1 MNISLYRFGFYPED
15 QATNFYQTHYG
26 TILPSVTNLGAMIA
40 CLGAGPLLGYG
51 RWNCIIFTNVLVLLS
66 SAVCMINNSVV
77 ILIGR
82 FIYGM
87 ASGAYCVFCPKFVS
101 EMAPPEY
108 RGPFGSLNQFM
119 CTLGIFVIAVL
130 GVPIK
135 DDVTEYSKDS
145 FMVSNYWR
153 VCWGIPIF
161 ISVIQIILM
170 LTVYKYD
177 TPQMLKS
184 KADYDSLGSL
194 YSKIFVKEQVQMRMN
209 EVACE
214 EKNDNTKAVTFSET
228 FCDPNLRRASW
239 VGTTLSIF

>member
-1 MNISLYRFGFYPED
+1 
-15 QATNFYQTHYG
+15 
-26 TILPSVTNLGAMIA
+26 
-40 CLGAGPLLGYG
+40 
-51 RWNCIIFTNVLVLLS
+51 
-66 SAVCMINNSVV
+66 
-77 ILIGR
+77 
-82 FIYGM
+82 
-87 ASGAYCVFCPKFVS
+87 
-101 EMAPPEY
+101 
-108 RGPFGSLNQFM
+108 
-119 CTLGIFVIAVL
+119 
-130 GVPIK
+130 
-135 DDVTEYSKDS
+135 
-145 FMVSNYWR
+145 MVSNYWR

-214 EKNDNTKAVTFSET
+214 EKNDGTKAVTFSET